1 MITGINQLVQAELD
15 GKVRHYTWRKTPSQ
29 VTTAGLW
36 FDLSMSPGRPVP
48 KYWFDAPPAI
58 AKQISYSQD
67 GGLEHGGGVSPSEK
81 YLRSTTGIATAA
93 TALPLTMILCDYLLY
108 YPSIDD
114 SNLDAQVMDNTVTL
128 PRYTDGNGVQA
139 IAVSV
144 AGRTGGASFYFKYTS
159 CDADG
164 AVSGRTSRTVVQN
177 SSAALGTVVTS
188 STATNS
194 GGNPFIGLEGNDT
207 GIKHIDEVYMVT
219 PDVGLFT
226 LILVKPLGTSVIR
239 EITAPV
245 EKDYF
250 MESGTIPRIY
260 DDAYLSFLCLP
271 QGTLAATA
279 LMGDIKTIFT

>member
-1 MITGINQLVQAELD
+1 MLTGIKQLVDAELD
-15 GKVRHYTWRKTPSQ
+15 GKERRYTWRKTPSQ

-58 AKQISYSQD
+58 AKQVSYSAD

-81 YLRSTTGIATAA
+81 YLRLTTGIATAA

-114 SNLDAQVMDNTVTL
+114 SVLDEQVMDNTVTL
-128 PRYTDGNGVQA
+128 PRYTDGEGVQI

-144 AGRTGGASFYFKYTS
+144 AGRTGGSRFYVTYTNS
-159 CDADG
+159 EG
-164 AVSGRTSRTVVQN
+164 VSGRTSQIVYQN
-177 SSAALGTVVTS
+177 ASAALGTLQNS
-188 STATNS
+188 SVNNNAS
-194 GGNPFIGLEGNDT
+194 AAPFIGLQDGDT
-207 GIKHIDEVYMVT
+207 GVRSIDSLVMLDA
-219 PDVGLFT
+219 DVGLMT
-226 LILVKPLGTSVIR
+226 LILVKPIGTSVIR
-239 EITAPV
+239 EITAPA

-260 DDAYLSFLCLP
+260 DDAYLSFICLP

-279 LMGDIKTIFT
+279 LMGDIKTIWT

>member
-1 MITGINQLVQAELD
+1 MIQGINQLVQAELD
-15 GKVRHYTWRKTPSQ
+15 GKERRYTWRKTPSQ

-58 AKQISYSQD
+58 AKTISYSQD

-81 YLRSTTGIATAA
+81 YLRLTTGIATAS

-114 SNLDAQVMDNTVTL
+114 SNLDPQPMDNTVTL
-128 PRYTDGNGVQA
+128 PRYTDGEGVQA

-144 AGRTGGASFYFKYTS
+144 AGRTGGASFYFTYTNQ
-159 CDADG
+159 DG
-164 AVSGRTSRTVVQN
+164 VSGRTSQTVVEN
-177 SSAALGTVVTS
+177 SAAALGTIVTS
-188 STATNS
+188 SQATNS
-194 GGNPFIGLEGNDT
+194 GGNPFIGLQDGDT
-207 GIKHIDEVYMVT
+207 GIRSIDSVQMLSA
-219 PDVGLFT
+219 DVGLFT

-250 MESGTIPRIY
+250 MESGVIPRIY

>member
-1 MITGINQLVQAELD
+1 MIRGIKELVDAELD
-15 GKVRHYTWRKTPSQ
+15 GKERRYTWRKTPSQ

-58 AKQISYSQD
+58 AKQITYSAD

-81 YLRSTTGIATAA
+81 YLRLTTGIATAA
-93 TALPLTMILCDYLLY
+93 TALPLTMVLCDYLLY

-114 SNLDAQVMDNTVTL
+114 SVLDEQVLDNTVTL
-128 PRYTDGNGVQA
+128 PRYTDGDGVQV

-144 AGRTGGASFYFKYTS
+144 AGRTGGARFYFTYTNS
-159 CDADG
+159 EG
-164 AVSGRTSRTVVQN
+164 VSGRTSQTVYQN
-177 SSAALGTVVTS
+177 SAAALGTLQGNGQNTNVA
-188 STATNS
+188 STA
-194 GGNPFIGLEGNDT
+194 FIGLQDGDS
-207 GIKHIDEVYMVT
+207 GVRSIDSVFMLDA
-219 PDVGLFT
+219 DVGLMT

-250 MESGTIPRIY
+250 LEAGLIPRIY

-279 LMGDIKTIFT
+279 LMGDIKTIWT

>member
-1 MITGINQLVQAELD
+1 MIRGVKELVDAELD
-15 GKVRHYTWRKTPSQ
+15 GKERRYTWRKTPSQ

-48 KYWFDAPPAI
+48 KYWFDAPPAV
-58 AKQISYSQD
+58 AKTVGYTSD

-81 YLRSTTGIATAA
+81 YLRLTTGIATVA

-114 SNLDAQVMDNTVTL
+114 SVTDEQVLDNTVAL
-128 PRYTDGNGVQA
+128 PRYTDGEGVQVIA
-139 IAVSV
+139 ISV
-144 AGRTGGASFYFKYTS
+144 AGRTGGASFYFTYTNS
-159 CDADG
+159 DG
-164 AVSGRTSRTVVQN
+164 VAGRVSQTVTQN
-177 SSAALGTVVTS
+177 SAAALGTVVTAA
-188 STATNS
+188 TATV
-194 GGNPFIGLEGNDT
+194 GGGGPFIGLQHGDT
-207 GIKHIDEVYMVT
+207 GVRSIDSVFMLT

-239 EITAPV
+239 EITAPA

-250 MESGTIPRIY
+250 MESSVIPRIY